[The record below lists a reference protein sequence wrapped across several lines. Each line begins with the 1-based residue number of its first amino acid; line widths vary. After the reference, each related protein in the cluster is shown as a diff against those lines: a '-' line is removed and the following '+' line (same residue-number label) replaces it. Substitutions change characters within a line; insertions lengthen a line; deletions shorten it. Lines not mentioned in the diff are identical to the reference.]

1 MTGTAPAHHLTGRYW
16 ATLAVVSIGV
26 AVIVAFIHASPASPA
41 VFQRALLRSL
51 IYSAT
56 ITALGGG
63 LVPVILGWLTP
74 RRSRTRWL
82 SLVLSLIIVGFAG
95 TIAAG
100 AIIGAA
106 GLAPGEPL
114 WERVRADGRV
124 VALLAVAV
132 GVAVALYE
140 RLRTDLD
147 AATAELHARELRQE
161 RAEKLAVEARL
172 AALESRLHPHFI
184 FNALNAV
191 AALVHDEPDR
201 AERIVERLAALLR
214 FSLDAAARGSVP
226 LADELQIV
234 GDYLEI

>member
-1 MTGTAPAHHLTGRYW
+1 MTAPAHHLTGRYW
-16 ATLAVVSIGV
+16 ATLAAVSAGV
-26 AVIVAFIHASPASPA
+26 AVMVAFVHASPASPA

-56 ITALGGG
+56 IAALGGS
-63 LVPVILGWLTP
+63 LIPVVLGCLTP
-74 RRSRTRWL
+74 RRSPARWL
-82 SLVLSLIIVGFAG
+82 SLVISLIVVGLAG
-95 TIAAG
+95 TIAAA

-106 GLAPGEPL
+106 GLAPREPF
-114 WERVRADGRV
+114 WDRVRADGGV

-132 GVAVALYE
+132 GVAVVLYE

-184 FNALNAV
+184 FN
-191 AALVHDEPDR
+191 
-201 AERIVERLAALLR
+201 
-214 FSLDAAARGSVP
+214 
-226 LADELQIV
+226 
-234 GDYLEI
+234 